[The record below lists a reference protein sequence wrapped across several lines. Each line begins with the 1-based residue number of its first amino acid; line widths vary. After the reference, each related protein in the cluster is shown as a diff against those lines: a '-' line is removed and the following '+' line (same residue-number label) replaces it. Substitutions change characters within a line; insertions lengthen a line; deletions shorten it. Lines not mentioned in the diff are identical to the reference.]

1 MFATAV
7 VALACAMPAAAQ
19 TLDRIK
25 ETAFIKLG
33 YLDDARPFSFAN
45 SSGKPDG
52 YTIELCQ
59 RIVEELKKDL
69 ALPQLNSQFAPVA
82 LDWRMFALDSARIDL
97 LCSPSSVTLA
107 KRKDASFSIPVF
119 GGGIRA
125 VMMNDSATKLRAA
138 IEADAKA
145 QPTTPVWR
153 GSPASRLLK
162 GMTFA
167 VVTGTSSEKWL
178 EGRRQKLG
186 VDAKVEP
193 VADYH
198 TGMRLLQ
205 ERKVDAFFGDGT
217 LILAAIDPAA
227 RKSYTIL
234 DRQFTREPY
243 ALGLA
248 HGDDEFR
255 GAVDRAL
262 SRIYAS
268 PDFPKLYA
276 KWFGAYDDKTDTFF
290 QWITIPE

>member
-1 MFATAV
+1 M
-7 VALACAMPAAAQ
+7 
-19 TLDRIK
+19 
-25 ETAFIKLG
+25 
-33 YLDDARPFSFAN
+33 
-45 SSGKPDG
+45 
-52 YTIELCQ
+52 
-59 RIVEELKKDL
+59 
-69 ALPQLNSQFAPVA
+69 
-82 LDWRMFALDSARIDL
+82 DWRMFALDSARIDL

-107 KRKDASFSIPVF
+107 KRKDASFSVPVF

-125 VMMNDSATKLRAA
+125 VMMTDSAAKLRAA

>member
-1 MFATAV
+1 
-7 VALACAMPAAAQ
+7 
-19 TLDRIK
+19 
-25 ETAFIKLG
+25 
-33 YLDDARPFSFAN
+33 
-45 SSGKPDG
+45 
-52 YTIELCQ
+52 
-59 RIVEELKKDL
+59 
-69 ALPQLNSQFAPVA
+69 
-82 LDWRMFALDSARIDL
+82 
-97 LCSPSSVTLA
+97 
-107 KRKDASFSIPVF
+107 
-119 GGGIRA
+119 
-125 VMMNDSATKLRAA
+125 
-138 IEADAKA
+138 
-145 QPTTPVWR
+145 
-153 GSPASRLLK
+153 
-162 GMTFA
+162 MTFA

>member
-1 MFATAV
+1 
-7 VALACAMPAAAQ
+7 
-19 TLDRIK
+19 
-25 ETAFIKLG
+25 
-33 YLDDARPFSFAN
+33 
-45 SSGKPDG
+45 
-52 YTIELCQ
+52 
-59 RIVEELKKDL
+59 
-69 ALPQLNSQFAPVA
+69 
-82 LDWRMFALDSARIDL
+82 MFALDSARIDL

-107 KRKDASFSIPVF
+107 KRKEASFSIPVF

-125 VMMNDSATKLRAA
+125 VMMTDSAAKLRAA
-138 IEADAKA
+138 IEADAKS

-217 LILAAIDPAA
+217 LLLAAIDPAA
-227 RKSYTIL
+227 RKNYAIL

-276 KWFGAYDDKTDTFF
+276 KWFGAFDDKTDTFF